1 MNEEGDRLTV
11 KLPSGLSRRI
21 EEVVEDEAMGYASFT
36 AFVLEAV
43 RRQLERAERA
53 SYWLKKEGA
62 R

>member
-1 MNEEGDRLTV
+1 MSEAEDVTV
-11 KLPSGLSRRI
+11 KLSRALSRRI

-53 SYWLKKEGA
+53 SYWLKEGS